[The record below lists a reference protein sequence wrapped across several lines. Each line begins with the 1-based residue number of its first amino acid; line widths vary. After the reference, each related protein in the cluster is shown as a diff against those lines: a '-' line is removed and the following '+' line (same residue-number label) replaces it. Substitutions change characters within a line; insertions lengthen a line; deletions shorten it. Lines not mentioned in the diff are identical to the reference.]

1 MRLTTDQQNELLQ
14 TLKRRFD
21 KNMHRHPSVQW
32 ADVEAR
38 LLATPDKL
46 WSLYQME
53 ETGGEPDVLAIA
65 MKPKESNSGDPDV
78 LDHAREPKEAGSG
91 RPHVLNLEME
101 AKVAGS
107 AEHPTDSLLFVDF
120 APETPKGRRS
130 ICYDQA
136 ALEARKE
143 YKPRH
148 SAIGMAQEM
157 GIELLTEALYFQL
170 QAVENVDKKTSSWLK
185 TDEAVREKGGAIF
198 GDWRY
203 GRVFI
208 YHNGADSYYSVRG
221 FRGMIWV

>member
-1 MRLTTDQQNELLQ
+1 MKLTTDQQNELLQ

-53 ETGGEPDVLAIA
+53 ETGGEPDL
-65 MKPKESNSGDPDV
+65 
-78 LDHAREPKEAGSG
+78 LYYAREPKVAGSG
-91 RPHVLNLEME
+91 RPHVLNLELE
-101 AKVAGS
+101 AKAAGS

-185 TDEAVREKGGAIF
+185 TEEALREKGGAIF

-221 FRGMIWV
+221 FRGMIRV

>member
-1 MRLTTDQQNELLQ
+1 MKLTTDQQNELLQ

-65 MKPKESNSGDPDV
+65 MKPKEINSGDPDV
-78 LDHAREPKEAGSG
+78 LYYAREP
-91 RPHVLNLEME
+91 
-101 AKVAGS
+101 KVAGS
-107 AEHPTDSLLFVDF
+107 AEPPTDSLLFVDF

-185 TDEAVREKGGAIF
+185 TEEALREKGGAIF

-221 FRGMIWV
+221 FRGMIRV